1 MVDSPAGI
9 VGVWPPFSGFEA
21 DADRCH
27 LDGRPVGDWAGALA
41 RLGEVDGGYALA
53 WVDPRGLHLA
63 RDAVGHRSLYWAR
76 RADGAV
82 VFGSRLREVVRR
94 LERRPRL
101 YRPAVATYLAYAY
114 VPQAA
119 TLVEGVYAVGPGEE
133 LIFASGEGEPARRRT
148 WSLPVEPPAFAPEEV
163 LRAELRQELE
173 RAVDEA
179 LPDGPVGA
187 FLSGG
192 IDSSLVVALA
202 ARRVPVRALSV
213 SFGAGHANELEWSGL
228 VSRHCGVEHHV
239 VEVGPDDV
247 LRHFDATVGALSMP
261 NGDPLTVPNR
271 LLFEAAAEVTR
282 VVINGE
288 GGDPCFGGP
297 KNAPMLLAHLYGE
310 GSAEEAYLAAHQRC
324 WEDLGEMLEP
334 DLPADHLLDELRPW
348 FEDTRWPGLLNR
360 LMAIN
365 ITFKGAWHIL
375 PKVEHLGAARG
386 VTARSPLFA
395 RRVVELSVRVPGQ
408 LKRAGAREKHL
419 LKDAVADLLPASVVE
434 RPKSGMMVPVEAWF
448 TRSLERWARE
458 RLLDGPGLKGLV
470 RRRWL
475 ERLVDGRLESL
486 RPRRGIK
493 IWQLLT
499 LESWVRS
506 LEVT

>member
-1 MVDSPAGI
+1 MVDHHAGI
-9 VGVWPPFSGFEA
+9 VGVWPPWSGLAAE
-21 DADRCH
+21 ADRCQ
-27 LDGRPVGDWAGALA
+27 LDGAPIGGWAEALT
-41 RLGEVDGGYALA
+41 RLGEVDGGFALA
-53 WVDPRGLHLA
+53 WVDAEGLHLA

-76 RADGAV
+76 RPDGAV
-82 VFGSRLREVVRR
+82 VFGSRLREVARR
-94 LERRPRL
+94 ADRRPRL
-101 YRPAVATYLAYAY
+101 HRPAVATYLAYAY
-114 VPQAA
+114 VPSPA
-119 TLVEGVYAVGPGEE
+119 TLLEGVYAVGPGEE
-133 LIFASGEGEPARRRT
+133 LVFSSGEAAPRRRRT
-148 WSLPVEPPAFAPEEV
+148 WSLPVEPACFEAEEA
-163 LRAELRQELE
+163 LRAELRAELE
-173 RAVDEA
+173 RAVAEA
-179 LPDGPVGA
+179 LPEGPVGA

-202 ARRVPVRALSV
+202 ARRAPVRALSV
-213 SFGAGHANELEWSGL
+213 SFGPGHANELEWSGL
-228 VSRHCGVEHHV
+228 VARHCGVEHHV
-239 VEVGPDDV
+239 VEVTPEQV
-247 LRHFDATVGALSMP
+247 RRRFDATVGALSMP
-261 NGDPLTVPNR
+261 NGDPLTVPNL
-271 LLFEAAAEVTR
+271 LLFEAAAEVTG

-297 KNAPMLLAHLYGE
+297 KNAPMLLAQLYGE

-324 WEDLGEMLEP
+324 WEDLGDMLEEGVP
-334 DLPADHLLDELRPW
+334 TEHLVEDLRPW
-348 FEDTRWPGLLNR
+348 FEDRRWPGLLNR

-386 VTARSPLFA
+386 VAARSPLFA

-448 TRSLERWARE
+448 AGPLAGWARE
-458 RLLDGPGLKGLV
+458 RLLDGPGLRGLV
-470 RRRWL
+470 SRRWL
-475 ERLVDGRLESL
+475 ERLLDGRLGSL

-499 LESWVRS
+499 LETWVRGM
-506 LEVT
+506 EAT

>member
-1 MVDSPAGI
+1 MGSHLAGI
-9 VGVWPPFSGFEA
+9 AGVWPPFSGLAA

-27 LDGRPVGDWAGALA
+27 LDGEALGGWAPALP
-41 RLGEVDGGYALA
+41 RLGEVDGGFALA
-53 WVDPRGLHLA
+53 WVDPEGLHLA

-76 RADGAV
+76 RLDGAI

-94 LERRPRL
+94 TDRRPRL
-101 YRPAVATYLAYAY
+101 LRPAVATYLAYAY
-114 VPQAA
+114 VPQPA

-133 LIFASGEGEPARRRT
+133 LVFSSGEAEPVRRRR
-148 WSLPVEPPAFAPEEV
+148 WSLPVEPTAFEPEEQ
-163 LRAELRQELE
+163 LRAELRRELE
-173 RAVDEA
+173 RAVQEA
-179 LPDGPVGA
+179 LPEGPVGA

-202 ARRVPVRALSV
+202 ARRGPVRALSV
-213 SFGAGHANELEWSGL
+213 SFGPGHANELEWSSL

-239 VEVGPDDV
+239 VEVSAEAV
-247 LRHFDATVGALSMP
+247 RRHFDATVGALSMP
-261 NGDPLTVPNR
+261 NGDPLTVPNL
-271 LLFEAAAEVTR
+271 LLFQAAAEVTG
-282 VVINGE
+282 VVVNGE

-297 KNAPMLLAHLYGE
+297 KNAPMLLAQLYGE
-310 GSAEEAYLAAHQRC
+310 GGAEEAYLAAHQRC
-324 WEDLGEMLEP
+324 WEDLGEMLE
-334 DLPADHLLDELRPW
+334 DGLPSDHLVEELRPW

-448 TRSLERWARE
+448 SGPLAGWARE
-458 RLLDGPGLKGLV
+458 RLLDGPGLRGLV

-475 ERLVDGRLESL
+475 ERLIDGRLGSL

-506 LEVT
+506 LEVA